1 MTEKNKMLPMVCTV
15 CGKTFYAEYPKHPK
29 YCSEECRNSKIIKN
43 EHVGEK
49 FGKLTIVSDF
59 QKSGRRYAECKCECG
74 GSKTTGLFLISII
87 IAERSGRMTLWFFS
101 NKWELDLRCVIIMS

>member
-15 CGKTFYAEYPKHPK
+15 CGKTFYAEHPKHPK
-29 YCSEECRNSKIIKN
+29 YCSEDCRNSKIIKN

-59 QKSGRRYAECKCECG
+59 QKNGRRYAECKCECG
-74 GSKTTGLFLISII
+74 GNKTTLYKSLKMVVLLHADVLDVSSYQI
-87 IAERSGRMTLWFFS
+87 
-101 NKWELDLRCVIIMS
+101 ELMIMVLN